1 MAKIKFERTSAP
13 TGSVEFT
20 RNPSISGRGLQRK
33 KKYFQ
38 PIDYSD
44 GGDVYIYDKGIAKD
58 YETLTWNN
66 NAKSDYTNLMIFVG
80 VVVGAKYNFTYTDSD
95 GGIHTARIINGN
107 DLQSAPV
114 ATDRESFSV
123 ELLLE

>member
-20 RNPSISGRGLQRK
+20 RNPSITGRGLQRK

-44 GGDVYIYDKGIAKD
+44 GGDVYIYNKGITKD
-58 YETLTWNN
+58 FVTLTWNN
-66 NAKSDYTNLMIFVG
+66 NAKTDYTNLMTFIG
-80 VVVGAKYNFTYTDSD
+80 VVVGAKYNFTYYDSD
-95 GGIHTARIINGN
+95 GLTHTARIINSDN
-107 DLQSAPV
+107 LQSSPV
-114 ATDRESFSV
+114 ATNRESFSV

>member
-20 RNPSISGRGLQRK
+20 RNPSITGRGLPRK

-44 GGDVYIYDKGIAKD
+44 GGDVYIYNKGITKD
-58 YETLTWNN
+58 FVTLTWNN
-66 NAKSDYTNLMIFVG
+66 NAKTDYTNLMTFIG
-80 VVVGAKYNFTYTDSD
+80 VVVGAKYNFTYYDSD
-95 GGIHTARIINGN
+95 GLTHTARIINSDN
-107 DLQSAPV
+107 LQSSPV
-114 ATDRESFSV
+114 ATNRESF
-123 ELLLE
+123 